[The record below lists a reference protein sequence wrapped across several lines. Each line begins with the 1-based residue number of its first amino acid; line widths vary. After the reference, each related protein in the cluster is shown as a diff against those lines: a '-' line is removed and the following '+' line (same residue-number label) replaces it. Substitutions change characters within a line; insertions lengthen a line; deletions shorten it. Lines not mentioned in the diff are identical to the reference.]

1 MKFPEVTPLEWR
13 AQVDKELRGAS
24 FEKTLVQRTPEGLSI
39 LPLYSE
45 VPPGGPL
52 AIDCQGAPFRIC
64 MRHDAAAADGA
75 LADDLDGG
83 ADALWLEA
91 SSGPEADGLLGRVDL
106 ARTFVMLEVEG
117 EPAAAILDRVARRAS
132 GADVAFALATDP
144 FGAFARGRSSAAAL
158 PGARAALA
166 EVGRL
171 AGERFPRATTA
182 MVSTVPY
189 HDAGADA
196 ADEVAI
202 ALATGVAYLGTL
214 IDAGLAPAA
223 AARQIALRIA
233 VGRDT
238 FAEMCKL
245 RALRAGWQKV
255 VAAAGVSEAPHT
267 LVHAVCSSRSLTQ
280 RDPWVNMLRV
290 TTQVFAAVLGGADLV
305 TPAAFDQALG
315 PASALGRR
323 IARNTGLVLREESY
337 LGRVVD
343 PAGGS
348 YYLETL
354 TDALAREAWKRFQ
367 AIEREG
373 GIEAALVSGRLRARL
388 EASWR
393 ERLELIAK
401 RKAPI
406 LGVSEFA
413 NLNEKLPRPP
423 PTGSPEGAMPSHR
436 DSTEG
441 AMPSHRDAEPFERL
455 RTRADAAGA
464 PLEVLLVTLGSFA
477 ESRPRVGFA
486 AGFFGAG
493 GLRTR
498 ETTHDEAATVA
509 CVCGSD
515 ETYAAEAVARVT
527 ALKAAGCKRVLVA
540 GRPGALE
547 AALHA
552 AGADG
557 YVFVGCDAVAILS
570 ELLDVYQ

>member
-45 VPPGGPL
+45 LPPGGPL
-52 AIDCQGAPFRIC
+52 AIDCRGAPFRIC
-64 MRHDAAAADGA
+64 MRHDAAADESA
-75 LADDLDGG
+75 LSDDLDGG
-83 ADALWLEA
+83 ADALWLEGRT
-91 SSGPEADGLLGRVDL
+91 GPEADRLLGRVDL
-106 ARTFVMLEVEG
+106 ARTFVVLEVEG
-117 EPAAAILDRVARRAS
+117 EPAVATLDRVARSAS
-132 GADVAFALATDP
+132 AGAGVAFALATDP
-144 FGAFARGRSSAAAL
+144 FGAFARGRSSASAL
-158 PGARAALA
+158 AGARAALA
-166 EVGRL
+166 EVARH
-171 AGERFPRATTA
+171 AGERFPRATTV

-202 ALATGVAYLGTL
+202 ALATGVAYLGAL

-223 AARQIALRIA
+223 AARQIALRITA
-233 VGRDT
+233 GRDT

-255 VAAAGVSEAPHT
+255 VAAAGVPEEPHT

-373 GIEAALVSGRLRARL
+373 GIEAALVSGRLRARF

-423 PTGSPEGAMPSHR
+423 PDGDPNSRDLASREGAV
-436 DSTEG
+436 
-441 AMPSHRDAEPFERL
+441 PSHRDAEPFERL
-455 RTRADAAGA
+455 RTRADAAAA
-464 PLEVLLVTLGSFA
+464 PPEVLLVTLGSFA

-498 ETTHDEAATVA
+498 ETAHDEAATVA

-515 ETYAAEAVARVT
+515 ETYAAEAVTRVT

-547 AALHA
+547 ASLHA

-570 ELLDVYQ
+570 ELLDVFQ